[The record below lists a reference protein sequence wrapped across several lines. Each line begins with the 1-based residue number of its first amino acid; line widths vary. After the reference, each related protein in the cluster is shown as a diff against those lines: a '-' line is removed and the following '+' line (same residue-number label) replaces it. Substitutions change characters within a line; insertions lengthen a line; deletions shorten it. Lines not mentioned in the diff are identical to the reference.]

1 MVGMAQHVQ
10 YEGKTIETEDGTAV
24 VVPFEG
30 GLGLRRA
37 DGLITETTTAE
48 IDRLLRLQET
58 PNDVPAFMSNR
69 DAPPRRFQEK
79 IVYFYDRLYAL
90 THIGDEW
97 YLQLP
102 PRSSMSG
109 TWLPIPWKD
118 IHPGNVGF
126 TSIECPRVREFFD
139 LLKMPPGTRATIQLT
154 HPRICNGR
162 RLSAFLWVVT
172 RLGERAWRFENGS
185 EWFDF
190 SREDMQSSQVDRR
203 DR

>member
-1 MVGMAQHVQ
+1 MAQHVQ

-24 VVPFEG
+24 VVPFGG

-37 DGLITETTTAE
+37 DGLITETTSTE
-48 IDRLLRLQET
+48 IDRLLRLQKA
-58 PNDVPAFMSNR
+58 PDDALAFISNR
-69 DAPPRRFQEK
+69 DAPPCHLQGK
-79 IVYFYDRLYAL
+79 TVYFYDRQYSLAR
-90 THIGDEW
+90 IGDGW

-102 PRSSMSG
+102 PQSSTGG

-118 IHPGNVGF
+118 IHPGNVGR
-126 TSIECPRVREFFD
+126 TPMECPHMREFFD
-139 LLKMPPGTRATIQLT
+139 LLQMPRGTRATIQLT

-162 RLSAFLWVVT
+162 RLHAFLWVVT
-172 RLGERAWRFENGS
+172 RLGERTWRFENGS

-190 SREDMQSSQVDRR
+190 SREDLQSSQVDRR